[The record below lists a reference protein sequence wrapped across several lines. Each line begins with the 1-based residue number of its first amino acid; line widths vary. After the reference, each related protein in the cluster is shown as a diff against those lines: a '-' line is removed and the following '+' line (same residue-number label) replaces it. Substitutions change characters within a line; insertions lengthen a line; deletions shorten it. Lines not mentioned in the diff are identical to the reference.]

1 MDTYTPPADVARNA
15 RLALE
20 VRASKPESEQ
30 GMTAVG
36 LARANQLANREA
48 VSLDTIRRMAS
59 YFARHEVDKDGSTW
73 DEQGK
78 GWQAWHGWGGDEGRA
93 WANRII
99 KEHDAMSDETKS
111 IDGFTPRQRMISA
124 ALIEV
129 VHEEGK
135 FDWGLGANGAHYVEQ
150 DNPFLAQN
158 IRCEECVFY
167 DDNFGCAI
175 VEGVI
180 NPNAICKF
188 WIIPEDEI
196 TTGIMPID
204 EGEDMADTIETAAGD
219 TPIYLG
225 ASFMEAMGLIKS
237 MTREQARAI
246 VMEWAKEHPDEAS
259 IVYESMENQLMAGK
273 VDLST
278 AERDAL
284 PDEDFVIPSSRN
296 FPITS
301 PQAVSD
307 AVSSWGRYRGDV
319 SFETFKRNLIR
330 IAMRKGQ
337 DYVDALPQ
345 EWQDEMQ
352 KRIVAEAKRYLALL
366 TRGV

>member
-48 VSLDTIRRMAS
+48 VSIDTIRRMAS

-73 DEQGK
+73 DERGK

-135 FDWGLGANGAHYVEQ
+135 FDWGLGANGAHYVEL

-167 DDNFGCAI
+167 DDNYGCAI
-175 VEGVI
+175 VKGVI
-180 NPNAICKF
+180 NPNAVCKF
-188 WIIPEDEI
+188 WIIPESEI
-196 TTGIMPID
+196 QMGIMPVD
-204 EGEDMADTIETAAGD
+204 EGVPMDAPMEDMYMDD
-219 TPIYLG
+219 
-225 ASFMEAMGLIKS
+225 
-237 MTREQARAI
+237 
-246 VMEWAKEHPDEAS
+246 V
-259 IVYESMENQLMAGK
+259 K

-301 PQAVSD
+301 PEAVSD
-307 AVSSWGRYRGDV
+307 AVSSWGRYEGDV

-366 TRGV
+366 TRTV

>member
-20 VRASKPESEQ
+20 VRASKPQSEQ
-30 GMTAVG
+30 AMTAVG

-48 VSLDTIRRMAS
+48 VSIDTIRRMAS
-59 YFARHEVDKDGSTW
+59 YFARHEVAKDGSTW
-73 DEQGK
+73 SERGK

-129 VHEEGK
+129 VHQEGK
-135 FDWGLGANGAHYVEQ
+135 FDWGLGANGAHYVEL
-150 DNPFLAQN
+150 DNPFLTQN

-167 DDNFGCAI
+167 DNNYGCAI

-180 NPNAICKF
+180 NPNAVCKF
-188 WIIPEDEI
+188 WIIPESEI
-196 TTGIMPID
+196 HMGIMP
-204 EGEDMADTIETAAGD
+204 
-219 TPIYLG
+219 
-225 ASFMEAMGLIKS
+225 
-237 MTREQARAI
+237 
-246 VMEWAKEHPDEAS
+246 VDEATPMDAPMD
-259 IVYESMENQLMAGK
+259 VPMDDMYLNQMK

-345 EWQDEMQ
+345 AWQDEMQ

-366 TRGV
+366 TRDV

>member
-111 IDGFTPRQRMISA
+111 LDGFTPRQRMISA

-167 DDNFGCAI
+167 DDNYGCAI

-180 NPNAICKF
+180 NPNAVCKF
-188 WIIPEDEI
+188 WIIPESEI
-196 TTGIMPID
+196 TMGIMPVSEVTPMD
-204 EGEDMADTIETAAGD
+204 APMEDMYMDD
-219 TPIYLG
+219 
-225 ASFMEAMGLIKS
+225 
-237 MTREQARAI
+237 
-246 VMEWAKEHPDEAS
+246 V
-259 IVYESMENQLMAGK
+259 K

-337 DYVDALPQ
+337 DYVNALPQ

-366 TRGV
+366 TRDV

>member
-188 WIIPEDEI
+188 WIIPESEI
-196 TTGIMPID
+196 QMGIMPAD
-204 EGEDMADTIETAAGD
+204 APMDAPMDVPTDAPMEDIS
-219 TPIYLG
+219 YLDQ
-225 ASFMEAMGLIKS
+225 M
-237 MTREQARAI
+237 
-246 VMEWAKEHPDEAS
+246 
-259 IVYESMENQLMAGK
+259 K
-273 VDLST
+273 VNLST

-352 KRIVAEAKRYLALL
+352 KRIVQEAKRYLALL

>member
-48 VSLDTIRRMAS
+48 VSIDTIRRMAS

-73 DEQGK
+73 DERGK

-167 DDNFGCAI
+167 DDNYGCAI

-188 WIIPEDEI
+188 WIIPESEI
-196 TTGIMPID
+196 QMGIMPAD
-204 EGEDMADTIETAAGD
+204 APMDAPMDVPTDAPMEDIS
-219 TPIYLG
+219 YLDQ
-225 ASFMEAMGLIKS
+225 M
-237 MTREQARAI
+237 
-246 VMEWAKEHPDEAS
+246 
-259 IVYESMENQLMAGK
+259 K
-273 VDLST
+273 VNLST

-352 KRIVAEAKRYLALL
+352 KRIVQEAKRYLALL

>member
-1 MDTYTPPADVARNA
+1 
-15 RLALE
+15 
-20 VRASKPESEQ
+20 
-30 GMTAVG
+30 
-36 LARANQLANREA
+36 
-48 VSLDTIRRMAS
+48 
-59 YFARHEVDKDGSTW
+59 
-73 DEQGK
+73 
-78 GWQAWHGWGGDEGRA
+78 
-93 WANRII
+93 
-99 KEHDAMSDETKS
+99 MSDETKS

-167 DDNFGCAI
+167 DDNYGCAI

-188 WIIPEDEI
+188 WIIPESEI
-196 TTGIMPID
+196 QMGIMPAD
-204 EGEDMADTIETAAGD
+204 APMDAPMDVPTDAPMEDIS
-219 TPIYLG
+219 YLDQ
-225 ASFMEAMGLIKS
+225 M
-237 MTREQARAI
+237 
-246 VMEWAKEHPDEAS
+246 
-259 IVYESMENQLMAGK
+259 K
-273 VDLST
+273 VNLST

-352 KRIVAEAKRYLALL
+352 KRIVQEAKRYLALL

>member
-15 RLALE
+15 SLALE

-73 DEQGK
+73 DERGK

-167 DDNFGCAI
+167 DDSYGCAI

-196 TTGIMPID
+196 QMGIMPAD
-204 EGEDMADTIETAAGD
+204 ESAPMDAPMEDMYMDD
-219 TPIYLG
+219 
-225 ASFMEAMGLIKS
+225 
-237 MTREQARAI
+237 
-246 VMEWAKEHPDEAS
+246 V
-259 IVYESMENQLMAGK
+259 K

-284 PDEDFVIPSSRN
+284 PDDDFVIPSSRN

-301 PQAVSD
+301 PEAVSD

-352 KRIVAEAKRYLALL
+352 KRIVQEAKRYLALL
-366 TRGV
+366 TRDV

>member
-73 DEQGK
+73 DERGK

-180 NPNAICKF
+180 NPNAVCKF
-188 WIIPEDEI
+188 WIIPESEI
-196 TTGIMPID
+196 TTGIMPAS
-204 EGEDMADTIETAAGD
+204 EGAPMDAPMEDMYMDD
-219 TPIYLG
+219 
-225 ASFMEAMGLIKS
+225 
-237 MTREQARAI
+237 
-246 VMEWAKEHPDEAS
+246 V
-259 IVYESMENQLMAGK
+259 K

-301 PQAVSD
+301 PEAVSD
-307 AVSSWGRYRGDV
+307 AVSSWGRYEGDV

-366 TRGV
+366 TRTV

>member
-1 MDTYTPPADVARNA
+1 
-15 RLALE
+15 
-20 VRASKPESEQ
+20 
-30 GMTAVG
+30 
-36 LARANQLANREA
+36 
-48 VSLDTIRRMAS
+48 
-59 YFARHEVDKDGSTW
+59 
-73 DEQGK
+73 
-78 GWQAWHGWGGDEGRA
+78 
-93 WANRII
+93 
-99 KEHDAMSDETKS
+99 MSDETKS

-188 WIIPEDEI
+188 WIIPESEI
-196 TTGIMPID
+196 HMGIMPAS
-204 EGEDMADTIETAAGD
+204 ETAPMNVPMEDMYMDD
-219 TPIYLG
+219 
-225 ASFMEAMGLIKS
+225 
-237 MTREQARAI
+237 
-246 VMEWAKEHPDEAS
+246 V
-259 IVYESMENQLMAGK
+259 K

-284 PDEDFVIPSSRN
+284 PDDDFVIPSSRN

-307 AVSSWGRYRGDV
+307 AVSSWGRYEGDV

-330 IAMRKGQ
+330 IAMRKGR

-352 KRIVAEAKRYLALL
+352 KRIVAEAKRYLQLL
-366 TRGV
+366 TRDV